1 MSFTKLN
8 PLKNKT
14 FKLLT
19 NSFRNSKRIKLIK
32 NLPKD
37 SEIKVLITR
46 PNHRLGNQLLIT
58 PLIQEVKKQFPKCKI
73 HLIVNGNLSSILFS
87 KYHYVENI
95 FNLPKK
101 PFNNILDYLT
111 KSISLISNKY
121 DIAIVGCE
129 DSNSSKIFVKLSR
142 AKFKIYNS
150 GTTSFNKPEHIAKLP
165 IYNLRTFLNPSED
178 FNYNY
183 PKLSIK
189 LSNEEIEKGNLLLKT
204 LFNGNKKTICIFTFA
219 TGDKCHSKKWWSKFY
234 KELKIEFADFNILEI
249 LPFENVS
256 QINFKS
262 THFYSKGLREIASII
277 ENSAIFIGADSGIV
291 HLSSS
296 TNTTTIGLFNVTN
309 PKVYEPYGDKNQSIN
324 TNSIKT
330 SEIIKKIKESIF
342 YNNGNRCTRDLK
354 SVKK

>member
-19 NSFRNSKRIKLIK
+19 NSFKNSKRIKLIK

-58 PLIQEVKKQFPKCKI
+58 PLIQEVKKQFPNCKI
-73 HLIVNGNLSSILFS
+73 HLIVNGNLSTILFS
-87 KYHYVENI
+87 KYHYVEKV

-101 PFNNILDYLT
+101 PFNNILNYLS

-129 DSNSSKIFVKLSR
+129 NSNSSKIFVKLSR

-150 GTTSFNKPEHIAKLP
+150 GTANFNKPEHIAKLP
-165 IYNLRTFLNPSED
+165 IYNLRTFLNPPED
-178 FNYNY
+178 SNYKY

-189 LSNEEIEKGNLLLKT
+189 LSDEEIEKGNLLLKT
-204 LFNGNKKTICIFTFA
+204 LFNSNKKTICIFTFA
-219 TGDKCHSKKWWSKFY
+219 TGGKCYSEKWWLKFY
-234 KELKIEFADFNILEI
+234 EKLKTEFSDFNILEI

-262 THFYSKGLREIASII
+262 TYFYSKDLREIAAII
-277 ENSAIFIGADSGIV
+277 ENSVIFIGADSGIM
-291 HLSSS
+291 HLAAS
-296 TNTTTIGLFNVTN
+296 TNTTTIGFFNVTN
-309 PKVYEPYGDKNQSIN
+309 PKIYEPYGDKNQSID
-324 TNSIKT
+324 TSSIKMG
-330 SEIIKKIKESIF
+330 EMIKRIKES
-342 YNNGNRCTRDLK
+342 
-354 SVKK
+354 V